1 MGLQASSQTTLTDT
15 NKIKCQVV
23 NGDTLI
29 TMPLKDAK
37 TILKGV
43 LDGEIADSLLNVYIE
58 RNKINTDIIQLQ
70 VKEIRALQ
78 EKSDNQAKLANNL
91 ESIIKNKDTEI
102 ADLNAIIK
110 KQKREI
116 TKQKIIKTV
125 ALIGDVAL
133 PVLTLLFI
141 TLH

>member
-29 TMPLKDAK
+29 TMPLKDAR

>member
-29 TMPLKDAK
+29 TMPLKDAR

-133 PVLTLLFI
+133 PVLTLLYI

>member
-1 MGLQASSQTTLTDT
+1 
-15 NKIKCQVV
+15 VV

-29 TMPLKDAK
+29 TMPLKDARV
-37 TILKGV
+37 ILKGV

-58 RNKINTDIIQLQ
+58 RNKLNNDVIQLQ

-78 EKSDNQAKLANNL
+78 DKSNNQAQLCGNL
-91 ESIIKNKDTEI
+91 QTIVTNKDAEI

-110 KQKREI
+110 KQKHEI
-116 TKQKIIKTV
+116 RKQKVIKTI
-125 ALIGDVAL
+125 ALIGDIAL